1 VSCARRGLADRIFS
15 LRRIAVEKKDKI
27 EALKLALTNEEKERD
42 FYLGHARRTRDKLG
56 KQMFESIAADEDM
69 HYRRLLDLHKRLEER
84 SKWPEGFSIDIS
96 TRVIEAL
103 GRLSKEA
110 TTSPESDDDDVNA
123 VKIAIEFE
131 QKGEEFYTKLA
142 EQAKDKAEKR
152 FFSLLSSMERE
163 HRLSLEDTLEYFTDP
178 QGWLERKGGR
188 HLDGA

>member
-1 VSCARRGLADRIFS
+1 M
-15 LRRIAVEKKDKI
+15 EKKDKI

-69 HYRRLLDLHKRLEER
+69 HYRRLLDLHKKLEER

-131 QKGEEFYTKLA
+131 QKGEEFYARLA
-142 EQAKDKAEKR
+142 DQAKDKAEKR
-152 FFSLLSSMERE
+152 FFTLLSSMERE

>member
-1 VSCARRGLADRIFS
+1 M
-15 LRRIAVEKKDKI
+15 EKRDKI

-69 HYRRLLDLHKRLEER
+69 HYRRLLELHKKLEER